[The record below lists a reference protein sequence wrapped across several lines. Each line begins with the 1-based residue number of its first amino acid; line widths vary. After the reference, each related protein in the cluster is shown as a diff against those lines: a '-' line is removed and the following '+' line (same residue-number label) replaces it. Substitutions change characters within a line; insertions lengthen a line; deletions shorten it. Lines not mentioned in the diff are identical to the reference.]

1 MKCADFEVKF
11 RNIGYLLYY
20 SDLIK
25 GNKMCGKRWN
35 VRILKLNFE
44 ILDIY
49 FTIIVILKREIKCV
63 ENYEMCGFWKLNY
76 KILDKNL
83 TIVLLH
89 REVKCV
95 ENDEMCGFWSEISK
109 YWIFTLL

>member
-1 MKCADFEVKF
+1 MKND
-11 RNIGYLLYY
+11 
-20 SDLIK
+20 
-25 GNKMCGKRWN
+25 
-35 VRILKLNFE
+35 
-44 ILDIY
+44 
-49 FTIIVILKREIKCV
+49 
-63 ENYEMCGFWKLNY
+63 EMCGFWKLNY

-83 TIVLLH
+83 TIVLLY

>member
-25 GNKMCGKRWN
+25 GNKMCGN
-35 VRILKLNFE
+35 
-44 ILDIY
+44 D
-49 FTIIVILKREIKCV
+49 
-63 ENYEMCGFWKLNY
+63 EMCGFWKLNY

-83 TIVLLH
+83 TIVLII
-89 REVKCV
+89 EK
-95 ENDEMCGFWSEISK
+95 
-109 YWIFTLL
+109 

>member
-44 ILDIY
+44 ILDTLLY
-49 FTIIVILKREIKCV
+49 YSDQNVWKTIKC
-63 ENYEMCGFWKLNY
+63 EK
-76 KILDKNL
+76 
-83 TIVLLH
+83 
-89 REVKCV
+89 
-95 ENDEMCGFWSEISK
+95 
-109 YWIFTLL
+109 

>member
-1 MKCADFEVKF
+1 MWKTMKCADFEVKF

-25 GNKMCGKRWN
+25 GNKMCEKRWN
-35 VRILKLNFE
+35 VRILK
-44 ILDIY
+44 
-49 FTIIVILKREIKCV
+49 V
-63 ENYEMCGFWKLNY
+63 NY
-76 KILDKNL
+76 KILDKNW
-83 TIVLLH
+83 TIVLLY

>member
-1 MKCADFEVKF
+1 MENDEMCGFWKLNYKILDKNLTIVLLYREVKCVENDEMCGF
-11 RNIGYLLYY
+11 WSEISKYWIFTLLYY

-49 FTIIVILKREIKCV
+49 FTIVIL
-63 ENYEMCGFWKLNY
+63 
-76 KILDKNL
+76 
-83 TIVLLH
+83 
-89 REVKCV
+89 
-95 ENDEMCGFWSEISK
+95 
-109 YWIFTLL
+109 